1 MQDNE
6 EALMVT
12 YASGGNTPDSYVWL
26 VDENYVQSM
35 ENVGIIPVG
44 GLETSWEEWQTFANG
59 LKIATNHKG
68 LLDLK
73 LENVKTAQSIQEI
86 NNEVDPFTEL

>member
-1 MQDNE
+1 VAN
-6 EALMVT
+6 L
-12 YASGGNTPDSYVWL
+12 
-26 VDENYVQSM
+26 
-35 ENVGIIPVG
+35 
-44 GLETSWEEWQTFANG
+44 ANG

-86 NNEVDPFTEL
+86 NNG